1 MTLRPIVTLGDARL
15 RVVGSKVESF
25 GPALHQLL
33 DDMTETM
40 RDAPGVGIAA
50 QQVGEALQ
58 LCVIEVDDVL
68 YEVANPRIVHLS
80 GEQEDYEGCLSVPG
94 FVAIRKRA
102 EHAIM
107 VGQDR
112 NGKRITISGHGLLAR
127 AIQHEYDHLQGELYL
142 DKVPPE
148 TVIPASSL
156 SEEDDSE
163 DTPEGR
169 RLRRRRDREAR
180 ERSKAE
186 QDAAAVDA
194 PDASSAGAPSSEP
207 ATGEAAA
214 LS

>member
-15 RVVGSKVESF
+15 RVVGAKVESF
-25 GPALHQLL
+25 GPTLHELL

-40 RDAPGVGIAA
+40 REAPGVGIAA

-68 YEVANPRIVHLS
+68 YEVANPEIVHLS

-94 FVAIRKRA
+94 FVALRTRA
-102 EHAIM
+102 EHAVM

-112 NGKRITISGHGLLAR
+112 HGKRITISGHGLLAR

-142 DKVPPE
+142 DAVPPE
-148 TVIPASSL
+148 TVIPTESL
-156 SEEDDSE
+156 DEADEDE

-169 RLRRRRDREAR
+169 RLRRRRDRERR
-180 ERSKAE
+180 EVQATLERATAAE
-186 QDAAAVDA
+186 
-194 PDASSAGAPSSEP
+194 
-207 ATGEAAA
+207 EA
-214 LS
+214 

>member
-15 RVVGSKVESF
+15 RIAGKRIESF
-25 GPALHQLL
+25 GPSLHELL
-33 DDMTETM
+33 DDMTQTM

-50 QQVGEALQ
+50 QQVGEAIQ

-68 YEVANPRIVHLS
+68 YEVANPEIVHLS

-94 FVAIRKRA
+94 FVALRKRA
-102 EHAIM
+102 EHAVM

-112 NGKRITISGHGLLAR
+112 NGKRVTISGHGLLAR

-148 TVIPASSL
+148 TVIPASTL
-156 SEEDDSE
+156 SEGDESA

-169 RLRRRRDREAR
+169 RLRRRRDRER
-180 ERSKAE
+180 K
-186 QDAAAVDA
+186 
-194 PDASSAGAPSSEP
+194 
-207 ATGEAAA
+207 EAAQA
-214 LS
+214 SITTADEAPAPISHEPPEEGAATLA

>member
-15 RVVGSKVESF
+15 RVVGAKVESF
-25 GPALHQLL
+25 GPTLHVLL

-40 RDAPGVGIAA
+40 REAPGVGIAA

-68 YEVANPRIVHLS
+68 YEVANPEIVHLS

-94 FVAIRKRA
+94 FVALRTRA
-102 EHAIM
+102 EHAVM

-112 NGKRITISGHGLLAR
+112 HGKRITISGHGLLAR

-142 DKVPPE
+142 DAVPPE
-148 TVIPASSL
+148 TVIPTESL
-156 SEEDDSE
+156 DEADEDE

-169 RLRRRRDREAR
+169 RLRRRRDREHR
-180 ERSKAE
+180 EVQATLERAT
-186 QDAAAVDA
+186 AADE
-194 PDASSAGAPSSEP
+194 G
-207 ATGEAAA
+207 
-214 LS
+214 

>member
-15 RVVGSKVESF
+15 RVVGKPIDSF
-25 GPALHQLL
+25 GPALHELL

-68 YEVANPRIVHLS
+68 YEVANPEIVHLS

-102 EHAIM
+102 EHAVM

-112 NGKRITISGHGLLAR
+112 DGKRITISGHGLLAR

-142 DKVPPE
+142 DKVPPGS
-148 TVIPASSL
+148 VIPTEAL
-156 SEEDDSE
+156 DEGDGDDEDA

-169 RLRRRRDREAR
+169 RLRRRRER
-180 ERSKAE
+180 ERR
-186 QDAAAVDA
+186 DAARTLEHATSADA
-194 PDASSAGAPSSEP
+194 E
-207 ATGEAAA
+207 
-214 LS
+214 

>member
-15 RVVGSKVESF
+15 RVVGKPIESF
-25 GPALHQLL
+25 GPALHELL

-58 LCVIEVDDVL
+58 LCVIEVDDQV
-68 YEVANPRIVHLS
+68 YEVANPEIVHLS

-94 FVAIRKRA
+94 FVAIRTRA
-102 EHAIM
+102 EHAVM

-112 NGKRITISGHGLLAR
+112 DGKRITISGHGLLAR

-142 DKVPPE
+142 DKVPPGS
-148 TVIPASSL
+148 VIPTEAL
-156 SEEDDSE
+156 DERAEEDQDA

-169 RLRRRRDREAR
+169 RLRRRLER
-180 ERSKAE
+180 ERRQADQTLE
-186 QDAAAVDA
+186 RATAADAD
-194 PDASSAGAPSSEP
+194 
-207 ATGEAAA
+207 
-214 LS
+214 

>member
-15 RVVGSKVESF
+15 RAVGAKVESF
-25 GPALHQLL
+25 GPALHELL

-58 LCVIEVDDVL
+58 LCVIEVDDQL
-68 YEVANPRIVHLS
+68 YEVANPEIVHLS

-94 FVAIRKRA
+94 FVAIRRRA
-102 EHAIM
+102 EHAVM

-112 NGKRITISGHGLLAR
+112 HGKRITISGHGLLAR

-142 DKVPPE
+142 DAVPPE
-148 TVIPASSL
+148 SVIPTESL
-156 SEEDDSE
+156 DEADEDE

-169 RLRRRRDREAR
+169 RLKRRRDRERRGVQATL
-180 ERSKAE
+180 ERAT
-186 QDAAAVDA
+186 
-194 PDASSAGAPSSEP
+194 ASDEG
-207 ATGEAAA
+207 
-214 LS
+214 

>member
-15 RVVGSKVESF
+15 RVVGKQVESF
-25 GPALHQLL
+25 GSALHELL

-40 RDAPGVGIAA
+40 RDAPGVGIAS

-94 FVAIRKRA
+94 FVAIRKRS

-112 NGKRITISGHGLLAR
+112 HGKRIMISGHGLLAR

-148 TVIPASSL
+148 TVIPASTL
-156 SEEDDSE
+156 SEDDESE
-163 DTPEGR
+163 ETPEGR
-169 RLRRRRDREAR
+169 RLRRRREREAR
-180 ERSKAE
+180 DRAKAAE
-186 QDAAAVDA
+186 AATAEGSTVA
-194 PDASSAGAPSSEP
+194 PPEATPSEP
-207 ATGEAAA
+207 ATGEAAT
-214 LS
+214 LG

>member
-1 MTLRPIVTLGDARL
+1 MTLRPIVTLGDPRL
-15 RVVGSKVESF
+15 RVVGKRVDSF
-25 GPALHQLL
+25 GPALHALL

-58 LCVIEVDDVL
+58 LCVIEVDDTL
-68 YEVANPRIVHLS
+68 YEVANPQIVHLS

-94 FVAIRKRA
+94 FVAIRTRA
-102 EHAIM
+102 EHAVM

-112 NGKRITISGHGLLAR
+112 HGRRITISGHGLLAR

-148 TVIPASSL
+148 TVMPTESL
-156 SEEDDSE
+156 DADGDEDA

-169 RLRRRRDREAR
+169 RLRRRRER
-180 ERSKAE
+180 ERRQA
-186 QDAAAVDA
+186 
-194 PDASSAGAPSSEP
+194 
-207 ATGEAAA
+207 EAALA
-214 LS
+214 DAVGSPVE

>member
-15 RVVGSKVESF
+15 RVVGRRVDSF
-25 GPALHQLL
+25 GPALHELL

-58 LCVIEVDDVL
+58 LCVIEVDDEL
-68 YEVANPRIVHLS
+68 YEVANPEIVHLS

-112 NGKRITISGHGLLAR
+112 HGKRITISGHGLLAR

-142 DKVPPE
+142 DAVPPE
-148 TVIPASSL
+148 TVIPTESL
-156 SEEDDSE
+156 DEADEDEDS
-163 DTPEGR
+163 PEGR
-169 RLRRRRDREAR
+169 RLKRRRERVRREQAQATLQ
-180 ERSKAE
+180 SAT
-186 QDAAAVDA
+186 
-194 PDASSAGAPSSEP
+194 ASDEG
-207 ATGEAAA
+207 
-214 LS
+214 

>member
-15 RVVGSKVESF
+15 RAVGARVDSF
-25 GPALHQLL
+25 GPALHELL

-68 YEVANPRIVHLS
+68 YEVANPEIVHLS

-94 FVAIRKRA
+94 FVAMRKRA
-102 EHAIM
+102 EHAVM

-112 NGKRITISGHGLLAR
+112 HGKRITISGHGLLAR

-148 TVIPASSL
+148 TVIPTESL
-156 SEEDDSE
+156 HADEDDDAE
-163 DTPEGR
+163 ETPEAR
-169 RLRRRRDREAR
+169 RLRRRRER
-180 ERSKAE
+180 ER
-186 QDAAAVDA
+186 AAA
-194 PDASSAGAPSSEP
+194 
-207 ATGEAAA
+207 TLEAATA
-214 LS
+214 PAEE

>member
-15 RVVGSKVESF
+15 RVVGARVDSF
-25 GPALHQLL
+25 GPALHELL

-58 LCVIEVDDVL
+58 LCVIEVDDQL
-68 YEVANPRIVHLS
+68 YEVANPEIVHLS

-94 FVAIRKRA
+94 FVALRKRA
-102 EHAIM
+102 EHAVM

-112 NGKRITISGHGLLAR
+112 HGKRITISGHGLLAR

-142 DKVPPE
+142 DKVSPE
-148 TVIPASSL
+148 AVIPTESL
-156 SEEDDSE
+156 DAADEDE

-169 RLRRRRDREAR
+169 RLRRRRER
-180 ERSKAE
+180 ERR
-186 QDAAAVDA
+186 DAQ
-194 PDASSAGAPSSEP
+194 
-207 ATGEAAA
+207 ATLERATADEG
-214 LS
+214 

>member
-15 RVVGSKVESF
+15 RVLGAKIESF
-25 GPALHQLL
+25 GPALHELL

-58 LCVIEVDDVL
+58 LCVIEVDDQL
-68 YEVANPRIVHLS
+68 YEVANPEIVHLS

-94 FVAIRKRA
+94 FVALRKRA
-102 EHAIM
+102 EHAVM

-112 NGKRITISGHGLLAR
+112 YGKRITISGHGLLAR

-142 DKVPPE
+142 DQVQPE
-148 TVIPASSL
+148 AVIPTESL
-156 SEEDDSE
+156 DEADEDE

-169 RLRRRRDREAR
+169 RLRRRRER
-180 ERSKAE
+180 ERRDV
-186 QDAAAVDA
+186 Q
-194 PDASSAGAPSSEP
+194 
-207 ATGEAAA
+207 ATLERATADEG
-214 LS
+214 

>member
-15 RVVGSKVESF
+15 RVVGKRIDSF
-25 GPALHQLL
+25 GPALHELL

-58 LCVIEVDDVL
+58 LCVIEVDDQL
-68 YEVANPRIVHLS
+68 YEVANPEIVHLS

-94 FVAIRKRA
+94 FVALRPRA
-102 EHAIM
+102 EHAVM

-112 NGKRITISGHGLLAR
+112 DGKRITISGHGLLAR

-142 DKVPPE
+142 DKVPPGG
-148 TVIPASSL
+148 VIPTESL
-156 SEEDDSE
+156 DEADEDE

-169 RLRRRRDREAR
+169 RLRRRRERDRSTATDTL
-180 ERSKAE
+180 ER
-186 QDAAAVDA
+186 V
-194 PDASSAGAPSSEP
+194 
-207 ATGEAAA
+207 TA
-214 LS
+214 LDEG

>member
-15 RVVGSKVESF
+15 RVLGAKIESF
-25 GPALHQLL
+25 GPALHELL

-58 LCVIEVDDVL
+58 LCVIEVDDQL
-68 YEVANPRIVHLS
+68 YEVANPEIVHLS

-94 FVAIRKRA
+94 FVALRKRA
-102 EHAIM
+102 EHAVM

-112 NGKRITISGHGLLAR
+112 YGKRITISGHGLLAR

-142 DKVPPE
+142 DKVQPE
-148 TVIPASSL
+148 AVIPTESL
-156 SEEDDSE
+156 DEADEDE

-169 RLRRRRDREAR
+169 RLRRRRER
-180 ERSKAE
+180 ERRDV
-186 QDAAAVDA
+186 Q
-194 PDASSAGAPSSEP
+194 
-207 ATGEAAA
+207 ATLERATADEG
-214 LS
+214 

>member
-15 RVVGSKVESF
+15 RVVGERIESF
-25 GPALHQLL
+25 GPALHELL

-58 LCVIEVDDVL
+58 LCVIEVDDQL
-68 YEVANPRIVHLS
+68 YEVANPEIVHLS

-102 EHAIM
+102 EHAVM

-112 NGKRITISGHGLLAR
+112 HGKRITISGHGLLAR

-148 TVIPASSL
+148 TVIPTEAL
-156 SEEDDSE
+156 DEAGEDDPDG

-180 ERSKAE
+180 
-186 QDAAAVDA
+186 QAAATLERVTA
-194 PDASSAGAPSSEP
+194 PDAE
-207 ATGEAAA
+207 
-214 LS
+214 

>member
-1 MTLRPIVTLGDARL
+1 MTLRPIVTLGDPRL
-15 RVVGSKVESF
+15 RAVGARIDSF
-25 GPALHQLL
+25 GPALHELL

-68 YEVANPRIVHLS
+68 YEVANPEIVHLS

-94 FVAIRKRA
+94 FVAMRTRA
-102 EHAIM
+102 EHAVM

-112 NGKRITISGHGLLAR
+112 HGKRVTISGHGLLAR

-148 TVIPASSL
+148 TVIPTESL
-156 SEEDDSE
+156 HAEQDEDEEE
-163 DTPEGR
+163 TPEAR
-169 RLRRRRDREAR
+169 RLRLRRER
-180 ERSKAE
+180 ERST
-186 QDAAAVDA
+186 
-194 PDASSAGAPSSEP
+194 
-207 ATGEAAA
+207 ATLEAATA
-214 LS
+214 PAEE

>member
-15 RVVGSKVESF
+15 RAVGAKVESF
-25 GPALHQLL
+25 GPALHELL

-68 YEVANPRIVHLS
+68 YEVANPEIVHLS

-94 FVAIRKRA
+94 FVAIRQRA
-102 EHAIM
+102 EHAVM

-112 NGKRITISGHGLLAR
+112 HGKRITISGHGLLAR

-142 DKVPPE
+142 DKVPPGS
-148 TVIPASSL
+148 VIPTEAL
-156 SEEDDSE
+156 DAQVEDDPDA

-169 RLRRRRDREAR
+169 RLRRRRQREVR
-180 ERSKAE
+180 
-186 QDAAAVDA
+186 DAAGALERATA
-194 PDASSAGAPSSEP
+194 PDAGSAGP
-207 ATGEAAA
+207 TT
-214 LS
+214 

>member
-15 RVVGSKVESF
+15 RVVGARIDSF
-25 GPALHQLL
+25 GPALHELL

-58 LCVIEVDDVL
+58 LCVIEVDDQL
-68 YEVANPRIVHLS
+68 YEVANPEIVHLS

-94 FVAIRKRA
+94 FVALRTRA
-102 EHAIM
+102 EHAVM

-112 NGKRITISGHGLLAR
+112 DGKRITISGHGLLAR

-142 DKVPPE
+142 DKVPSE
-148 TVIPASSL
+148 SVIPTESL
-156 SEEDDSE
+156 DEADEDE

-169 RLRRRRDREAR
+169 RLKRRRDRERR
-180 ERSKAE
+180 EVQATLERAT
-186 QDAAAVDA
+186 A
-194 PDASSAGAPSSEP
+194 PEG
-207 ATGEAAA
+207 
-214 LS
+214 

>member
-15 RVVGSKVESF
+15 RVVGTKVESF
-25 GPALHQLL
+25 GPALHTLL

-68 YEVANPRIVHLS
+68 YEIANPEIVHLS

-94 FVAIRKRA
+94 FVAIRTRA
-102 EHAIM
+102 EHAVM

-112 NGKRITISGHGLLAR
+112 DGKRITVSGHGLLAR

-142 DKVPPE
+142 DRVPPE
-148 TVIPASSL
+148 TVIPTESL
-156 SEEDDSE
+156 HEDDE
-163 DTPEGR
+163 EADTPEGR
-169 RLRRRRDREAR
+169 RLRRRRER
-180 ERSKAE
+180 ERTEAA
-186 QDAAAVDA
+186 QAALADATS
-194 PDASSAGAPSSEP
+194 PDAG
-207 ATGEAAA
+207 
-214 LS
+214 